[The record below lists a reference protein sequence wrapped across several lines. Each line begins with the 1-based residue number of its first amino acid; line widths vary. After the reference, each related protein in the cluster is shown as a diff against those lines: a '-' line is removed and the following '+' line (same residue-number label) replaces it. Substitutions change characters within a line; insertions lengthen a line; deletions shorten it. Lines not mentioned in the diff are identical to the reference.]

1 MMRVST
7 KGRYALRMMIDLA
20 HQGQSHPI
28 ALKDVAERQQIPMKY
43 TENIMALLL
52 RAGLVHSTR
61 GKSGG
66 YQLAY
71 TPEQYSVYD
80 IIAAAEGNLAPVQCL
95 DNTAPDCPMKD
106 QCATLPIWKGLDE
119 TVRAYLG
126 QFSLADM
133 CNENKRNGPCHSDV
147 ADMNKQVLN

>member
-20 HQGQSHPI
+20 RTEEGLPVALRDI
-28 ALKDVAERQQIPMKY
+28 ANRQQIPIKY

-52 RAGLVHSTR
+52 RAGMVQSTR

-66 YQLAY
+66 YRLLKEPSEY
-71 TPEQYSVYD
+71 VVYD

-95 DNTAPDCPMKD
+95 DEAAPECPMQRK
-106 QCATLPIWKGLDE
+106 CATLPIWKGLDE
-119 TVRAYLG
+119 AVRNYLSG
-126 QFSLADM
+126 YTLKDLCSQDK
-133 CNENKRNGPCHSDV
+133 EVGPCQGES
-147 ADMNKQVLN
+147 K

>member
-20 HQGQSHPI
+20 RTGDDIPVALRDI
-28 ALKDVAERQQIPMKY
+28 ANRQQIPIKY

-52 RAGLVHSTR
+52 HAGMVQSTR

-66 YQLAY
+66 YRLLKAPHEY
-71 TPEQYSVYD
+71 IVYD

-95 DNTAPDCPMKD
+95 DDKAPECPMHTK
-106 QCATLPIWKGLDE
+106 CATLPIWRGLDE
-119 TVRAYLG
+119 AVRNYLS
-126 QFSLADM
+126 QYTLKDLCSQDK
-133 CNENKRNGPCHSDV
+133 ESGPCQGES
-147 ADMNKQVLN
+147 K